1 MPHPYSNLPVFMKKL
16 SRASLRELAGLFPQF
31 RHWRDWLGHPQRNRH
46 FPPWVAFWMFLH
58 QALNPGCS
66 CSRTLIKA
74 AGWISSL
81 SRKRISTS
89 TSGYCQ
95 ARGRLALNRLQ
106 TVFAGIHAWLEQQVP
121 SEQLWH
127 DRRVRIVDGS
137 MISLADTQANQ
148 KKYPQQKSQKKGC
161 GFPALRLVVI
171 FSLASGALI
180 DYATSSFYVAE
191 RVLFRTL
198 SQVLGR
204 GEILLADRGFCSFFD
219 IAWLQKQ
226 GVDSVIRL
234 NEIRSVNSYKVKRLG
249 KNDCLVRWTRPAKRS
264 LVVPARHWQKLPAE
278 ILLRQVTYQVS
289 IKGMRTRKVTVVTTL
304 LDPLAYPAG
313 DFANLYLR
321 RWQAELFLHEIKQI
335 LQMETLSCRTPA
347 MVQKQLC
354 MHLIAYNLI
363 RCLIWE
369 AAMKAKVPPE
379 RISFKASL
387 AFTLEWAPLLL
398 AAAKQPSLYKR
409 LRNSLLSYLAA
420 CLVPSRP
427 GRREPRAIK
436 RRPKSFQLLSAPRK
450 SFRETPHRG
459 KLPYVKRS

>member
-1 MPHPYSNLPVFMKKL
+1 MNKL

-31 RHWRDWLGHPQRNRH
+31 RNMRDWLGHPQRNRY

-58 QALNPGCS
+58 QTINPGCS
-66 CSRTLIKA
+66 CSRTLVKA

-81 SRKRISTS
+81 SRKRVSTS

-95 ARGRLALNRLQ
+95 ARSRLALTNLQ
-106 TVFAGIHAWLEQQVP
+106 TVFDGIRDWLEQQVP
-121 SEQLWH
+121 PEQFWH
-127 DRRVRIVDGS
+127 GRRVYIVDGS
-137 MISLADTQANQ
+137 MISLADTPNNQ

-161 GFPALRLVVI
+161 GFPALRLVVV

-191 RVLFRTL
+191 RVLFRIL
-198 SQVLGR
+198 NKAFCR
-204 GEILLADRGFCSFFD
+204 GEILLADRGFCSYFD
-219 IAWLQKQ
+219 IAWLQLQ

-234 NEIRSVNSYKVKRLG
+234 NEIRSVNTLKVKRLG
-249 KNDCLVRWTRPAKRS
+249 KKDWLVRWTRPDKRS
-264 LVVPARHWQKLPAE
+264 QVVAARHWKKLPAQ
-278 ILLRQVTYQVS
+278 ILLRQITYPIT
-289 IKGMRTRKVTVVTTL
+289 IKGMRTRQVTVVSTL
-304 LDPLAYPAG
+304 LDRLTYPAA
-313 DFANLYLR
+313 DFADLYLR

-335 LQMETLSCRTPA
+335 LQMQTLSCRTPA

-369 AAMKAKVPPE
+369 AALKANVPPQ

-387 AFTLEWAPLLL
+387 AFVLEWAPLLL
-398 AAAKQPSLYKR
+398 SCALRPFKHRQMR
-409 LRNSLLSYLAA
+409 LTLLDYLAT
-420 CLVPSRP
+420 CVVPWRP
-427 GRREPRAIK
+427 GRREPRAVK
-436 RRPKSFQLLSAPRK
+436 RRPKPFQLLSGPRK

-459 KLPYVKRS
+459 KQPYVKQP

>member
-16 SRASLRELAGLFPQF
+16 SGASLRELAGLFPQF
-31 RHWRDWLGHPQRNRH
+31 RRLSDWLGHPQRNRY

-66 CSRTLIKA
+66 CRRTLIKA
-74 AGWISSL
+74 TGWISSF
-81 SRKRISTS
+81 SRMRISTS

-95 ARGRLALNRLQ
+95 ARGRLALNRLE
-106 TVFAGIHAWLEQQVP
+106 TVLAGIRDWLEQQVP

-127 DRRVRIVDGS
+127 GRPVRIVDGS
-137 MISLADTQANQ
+137 MISLADTKANQ

-161 GFPALRLVVI
+161 GFPALRLVVV

-191 RVLFRTL
+191 RVLFRTMSKAL
-198 SQVLGR
+198 CR

-219 IAWLQKQ
+219 VAWLLLQ
-226 GVDSVIRL
+226 GVDSVVRL

-249 KNDCLVRWTRPAKRS
+249 KDDWLVRWTRPAKRA
-264 LVVPARHWQKLPAE
+264 LVVPARQWEKLPAE
-278 ILLRQVTYQVS
+278 ILLRQVTYHIL
-289 IKGMRTRKVTVVTTL
+289 IKGLRTHKVTVVTTL

-321 RWQAELFLHEIKQI
+321 RWQAELFLHQIKQI

-354 MHLIAYNLI
+354 IHLIAYNLI

-369 AAMKAKVPPE
+369 AAMKAHVPLE
-379 RISFKASL
+379 RISFKATL
-387 AFTLEWAPLLL
+387 AFVLEWAPLLFSS
-398 AAAKQPSLYKR
+398 AQQPSLYKR
-409 LRNSLLSYLAA
+409 LRNRLLSYLAT

-436 RRPKSFQLLSAPRK
+436 RRPKPFQLLSGPRK

-459 KLPYVKRS
+459 KQSYVKQP